1 MHLRGVLGITQV
13 DFLGPNVI
21 DGGKPILRLAP
32 RINELR
38 ELGWIIKTFI
48 EADGTA
54 RYVLV
59 PHVEVVEGPVLT
71 TPHEAPALVVG
82 AAGVA
87 GAEWS
92 TESPVLA
99 APVSG
104 RAPESPPEDFDYIE
118 EGELSWV

>member
-71 TPHEAPALVVG
+71 TPDEAPVVG
-82 AAGVA
+82 VTAGVV
-87 GAEWS
+87 GLEWS

-104 RAPESPPEDFDYIE
+104 RAPEPPPEDFDYIE
-118 EGELSWV
+118 EGELQWV